1 MSEEKNNAVDD
12 INKPKPPSFSAIVMS
27 TLAAAIGIQ
36 SSKNRERD
44 FSQGNI
50 KVYIAAGLI
59 FTALF
64 IGSIV
69 TLVKYMVKSAG
80 M

>member
-1 MSEEKNNAVDD
+1 MSEDKNNAVDD
-12 INKPKPPSFSAIVMS
+12 INKPKSPSFGAIVMS
-27 TLAAAIGIQ
+27 TLSAAIGIQ